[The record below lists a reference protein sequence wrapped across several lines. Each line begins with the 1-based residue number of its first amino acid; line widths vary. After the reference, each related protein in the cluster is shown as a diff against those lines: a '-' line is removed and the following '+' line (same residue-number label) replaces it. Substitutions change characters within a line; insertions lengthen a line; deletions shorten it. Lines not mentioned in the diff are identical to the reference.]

1 MNIRELE
8 RLQHIYKDAVNRRV
22 TAMQKPGADPTLML
36 VLNQQEDA
44 AKRQYDEAWALYQ
57 AQATK

>member
-22 TAMQKPGADPTLML
+22 KAMQNPCPDPTLML

-44 AKRQYDEAWALYQ
+44 AKRQYDEAWKLYQ
-57 AQATK
+57 AQTSK